1 MAPNTL
7 QQNQQGTMNDLRK
20 FVQDMVKMGGLDK
33 LAEMQS
39 QNANDKSE

>member
-1 MAPNTL
+1 MHEL
-7 QQNQQGTMNDLRK
+7 KGQTMNDLRK

-39 QNANDKSE
+39 QNANDKLE